1 MTFRKSVNVWVTNT
15 DVNKMKTGLVEGK
28 LQENEVAVKLG
39 NEQRKIFCFI
49 LFVSLQFSKH

>member
-1 MTFRKSVNVWVTNT
+1 
-15 DVNKMKTGLVEGK
+15 MKTGLVEGK
-28 LQENEVAVKLG
+28 LQGNEVAVKLG